1 MKQSKLFHTLFPFVV
16 LSIPWIYLAL
26 IWGDLPARI
35 PTHFGINGEADK
47 FGEKNSILLAPVV
60 ITIVGILMYFI
71 MRNIHKIDPK
81 RKYSATTGAVLSKIA
96 VVTVLFLCGASLMI
110 FYWTLKGRVEGL
122 QMLFCAMGLFFAYI
136 GNLLH
141 SIKPNYFA
149 GFRVPWA
156 LENEENWRR
165 THQLASKIWFVGG
178 ILLAILALLL
188 TIKIM
193 IFVFFGLVLIMTI
206 IPVVYSYSIYRQ
218 SLKTTETNA

>member
-1 MKQSKLFHTLFPFVV
+1 MKQSKLFHVLFPFVV

-26 IWGDLPARI
+26 IWSDLPARI
-35 PTHFGINGEADK
+35 PTHFGISGEPDK
-47 FGEKNSILLAPVV
+47 YGDKSSILIAPIV
-60 ITIVGILMYFI
+60 ITVIGIGMYFI

-149 GFRVPWA
+149 GFRLPWT
-156 LENEENWRR
+156 LESESNWRK
-165 THQLASKIWFVGG
+165 THHLGGKLWFVGG
-178 ILLAILALLL
+178 LVIAIVSL
-188 TIKIM
+188 
-193 IFVFFGLVLIMTI
+193 FVSEKKLYA
-206 IPVVYSYSIYRQ
+206 VV
-218 SLKTTETNA
+218 